1 MVNLL
6 TPEIQILLSVV
17 AVAIFIALIII
28 LNFRKKGTQKVLIWI
43 MAILFGTLM
52 TVIVVLNGIE
62 IFAPRVDEYGDIN
75 VYGQAGYDPNF
86 TSWHMGL
93 ILGLPALISLSVG
106 TILVLYDEAKYV
118 MWHGLAA
125 GGSLIVTII
134 NIFTLVALTEMEVLN
149 YSGML
154 HILHIFLGAFG
165 LMTGIA
171 SFLFG
176 ASGQRNL
183 ARLTGYFTLAGW
195 WGAFLL
201 GLLNTLP
208 VPAIYGL

>member
-1 MVNLL
+1 MVL
-6 TPEIQILLSVV
+6 TLEMQYIQVTLSVV

-43 MAILFGTLM
+43 MSIAFGTLM
-52 TVIVVLNGIE
+52 TVIVLLNGIE
-62 IFAPRVDEYGDIN
+62 IFAPRIYEYGYVYDIP
-75 VYGQAGYDPNF
+75 AGYDLNF

-134 NIFTLVALTEMEVLN
+134 NIFTLVALTEMEILN
-149 YSGML
+149 YSGMI
-154 HILHIFLGAFG
+154 HTLHIFLGAFG

-201 GLLNTLP
+201 GLLTTLL
-208 VPAIYGL
+208 VPAVYGL